1 MKMLTFSSRC
11 AKEILRDPLN
21 LCFGLGF
28 PLILLFLLSAMQAN
42 IPVSIFEINALTP
55 GITVFGLSFITLFAA
70 TLISKDR
77 ESAFLHRLYTS
88 PLTAIDFIA
97 GYMLPLLPIAIGQ
110 ASICYLCAIL
120 LGLKPDI
127 NILFS
132 IMGIIPI
139 VVFNISM
146 GLMFG
151 SFLGVKQVGGICG
164 ALLTNLSA
172 WLSGIWFDL
181 ALVGG
186 WFEKIADLLPFAHAV
201 KMERALLLGDF
212 RLAFFHCVPVVI
224 YGVFTFII
232 AVICFLRNMKR
243 Q

>member
-1 MKMLTFSSRC
+1 
-11 AKEILRDPLN
+11 
-21 LCFGLGF
+21 
-28 PLILLFLLSAMQAN
+28 
-42 IPVSIFEINALTP
+42 
-55 GITVFGLSFITLFAA
+55 
-70 TLISKDR
+70 
-77 ESAFLHRLYTS
+77 
-88 PLTAIDFIA
+88 
-97 GYMLPLLPIAIGQ
+97 
-110 ASICYLCAIL
+110 
-120 LGLKPDI
+120 
-127 NILFS
+127 
-132 IMGIIPI
+132 MGIIPI

-212 RLAFFHCVPVVI
+212 RLAFSHCVPVVI